1 MPGHLHSELRLFI
14 ANDSYT
20 LVGDSEKAE
29 SLHIDRISNTISISG
44 QSASRELVRDT
55 R

>member
-1 MPGHLHSELRLFI
+1 MPGQLHSELRLFI

-29 SLHIDRISNTISISG
+29 SLHVDRVSNTLSITG
-44 QSASRELVRDT
+44 KWHGEQLDGDT